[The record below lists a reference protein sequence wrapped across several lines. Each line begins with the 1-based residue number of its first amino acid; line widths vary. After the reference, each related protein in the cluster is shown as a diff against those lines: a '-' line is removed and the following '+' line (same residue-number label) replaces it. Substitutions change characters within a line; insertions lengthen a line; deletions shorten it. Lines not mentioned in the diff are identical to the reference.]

1 MTDEQA
7 ALCIAFARD
16 TSEVEGYLPEAK
28 RIIANLRVGGW
39 RLVPAVEREAA
50 EAALARVEERVG
62 ALEWESL
69 GHGRYIWR
77 ARVLAIIAEERGD
90 G

>member
-1 MTDEQA
+1 MADAILASPAWPAVVAAIREGYVPA
-7 ALCIAFARD
+7 ALSPEWKAELELSRQ
-16 TSEVEGYLPEAK
+16 EG
-28 RIIANLRVGGW
+28 
-39 RLVPAVEREAA
+39 A